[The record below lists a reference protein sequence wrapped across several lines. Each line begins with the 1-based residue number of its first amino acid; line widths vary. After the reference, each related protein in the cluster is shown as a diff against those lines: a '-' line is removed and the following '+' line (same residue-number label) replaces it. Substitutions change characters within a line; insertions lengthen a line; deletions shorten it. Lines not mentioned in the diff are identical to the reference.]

1 MQGAKQEEVR
11 KKLFSL
17 LSRRYLN
24 IDVIELVSDEQHVG
38 QEQTDDADVDFLPNV
53 GIMK

>member
-17 LSRRYLN
+17 LSRRNLD
-24 IDVIELVSDEQHVG
+24 IDANELVSDEQHVG
-38 QEQTDDADVDFLPNV
+38 QEQTDDEDVDFLPNV
-53 GIMK
+53 EIMK